1 MLETSLVVQW
11 LRICSSNAGD
21 PGSIPGQRT
30 KSCMPQLRPG
40 TVKNILK
47 IKHGILNLLCLV
59 FHLCHILIASLESMQ
74 RLCSLVLPPER
85 FSRAIPVC
93 VCVYVCVL
101 GPQSC
106 STVCDPFDHS
116 PPGSSVHGIFQARIL
131 EWVAIPFSRR
141 SSLLY

>member
-1 MLETSLVVQW
+1 MPETSLVVQW

-30 KSCMPQLRPG
+30 KSCMPQLRPSA
-40 TVKNILK
+40 VKKILK
-47 IKHGILNLLCLV
+47 IKHGILDLFCLV

-74 RLCSLVLPPER
+74 CLCSLVLPPER
-85 FSRAIPVC
+85 FSRAIPVYVC
-93 VCVYVCVL
+93 VCVCMCVCVL

-106 STVCDPFDHS
+106 PTVCDPIDHS

-131 EWVAIPFSRR
+131 E
-141 SSLLY
+141 